1 MGQIPFIIALLAAVA
16 LVTAKLE
23 ASLQDDNDADL
34 TTDEGVNFNLNW
46 LWLKVFLNISMLT
59 SRDLSIFTDKEFL
72 VFPCSILQIC
82 VFCLY
87 NKHLIITVN
96 LLKMQT

>member
-34 TTDEGVNFNLNW
+34 TTDEGVNFNLN
-46 LWLKVFLNISMLT
+46 
-59 SRDLSIFTDKEFL
+59 
-72 VFPCSILQIC
+72 
-82 VFCLY
+82 
-87 NKHLIITVN
+87 
-96 LLKMQT
+96 